1 MEKPMDIQLHFLE
14 SFRVQGADG
23 RSYKVCAYERMGRDA
38 SMPHGIE
45 RWEPTG
51 VIEYRLEDG
60 RLVDARRDGT
70 LRIAGTAIELQ
81 RSAADASA

>member
-1 MEKPMDIQLHFLE
+1 MDMQLQFLE
-14 SFRVQGADG
+14 SFRAHGPDG
-23 RSYKVCAYERMGRDA
+23 QSYKVCAYERMGRDHSA
-38 SMPHGIE
+38 PGGVE

-70 LRIAGTAIELQ
+70 LRIAGTAIALQ
-81 RSAADASA
+81 RTPAGASA

>member
-1 MEKPMDIQLHFLE
+1 MEMRLQFLE

-23 RSYKVCAYERMGRDA
+23 QGYKVCAYERMGPDHSA
-38 SMPHGIE
+38 PGGIE

-70 LRIAGTAIELQ
+70 LRIAGTDVALQ
-81 RSAADASA
+81 RTPAGASA